1 VLVSD
6 RNVSHRRKVL
16 ILPILGVLMFAL
28 GSYQSV
34 RLNRILSSHK
44 CYYWS
49 VIRLDREP
57 LNRWLNTS
65 GTCNSQGSNCKV
77 EFDYIQIDP
86 GAGAR
91 NETSESASADGSV
104 FLRARSCQM

>member
-1 VLVSD
+1 
-6 RNVSHRRKVL
+6 
-16 ILPILGVLMFAL
+16 MFAL

-104 FLRARSCQM
+104 FPESSFLPNVTLPESASIRPIVPSWCLIEM